1 MRSLF
6 VLFVFMGLV
15 LTQNRVAAQNT
26 PSAGF
31 VFNDSSVARIDVL
44 IAPDSL
50 AALLN
55 QANWYS
61 DHEYPVD
68 VIFTRGNRSDTISN
82 VGFRLRGNT
91 SRNAQKKSFRIS
103 INSFQSGR
111 SYEGNKKLNLI
122 ASHNDPS
129 MSRAKLY
136 FDLTQRAGS
145 VGSRAAHSALYING
159 QYRGLYTNVEHINDD
174 YVQARFG
181 NSNGNLYK
189 CLFPADLVYISNNP
203 NDYKL
208 QSQGRRVYDLA
219 TNRDLDDYTDLAL
232 LIRTINQTPSANIY
246 CALDTIF
253 NIENFLLMMAIDVST
268 GHWDGY
274 YNKNNFYLYHN
285 TATGKFEFLPYDT
298 DNTFGIDWLN
308 VNWTTISPFSFKPN
322 GQARPLYEKLMN
334 NTETRAIYT
343 YYIKKV
349 SQLLQQPSWVQ
360 HIDSLKNRITP
371 LALAD
376 NFRTLDYGYTN
387 NDFLQSFT
395 TTNSQGHVKSGIV
408 PFVAGRATA
417 SLNTIPVNFNVAPI
431 VHQLS
436 VSGFNVGQRAQIRV
450 KVEDEQPSSV
460 AVVAQVLWQ
469 GVLLNIQLHDDGLHG
484 DGAAGDGIFGAS
496 TPLLQAAGPLE
507 IQIVAT
513 DAQANS
519 RTRPCQPAVYS
530 VRAGGPLFIN
540 EFLADNTN
548 GIRDE
553 ANVASDWIELY
564 NASTEPYALAGHM
577 LSDNFNNPTKWTF
590 PNDTIPAGGFYLVWA
605 SNEVTRGPRHAA
617 FGLSKSGEE
626 IGLYRL
632 QAGQPVLLDSVSF
645 GPQLEDVSMGR
656 LSDGH
661 PQWVSFNSPTPL
673 QSNGWASSVPVF
685 SSAIKVYPNPVR
697 DEISVQLPQVEVV
710 TYALLNALGQYVAQG
725 VLPAQSE
732 HRITLPPNVQGLF
745 WLELR
750 SMRGVEYFKLL
761 RLP

>member
-1 MRSLF
+1 MRSSLLLIF
-6 VLFVFMGLV
+6 TVFILANLG
-15 LTQNRVAAQNT
+15 ASAQNT
-26 PSAGF
+26 PPAGF
-31 VFNDSSVARIDVL
+31 IFNDSSVARIDVL

-68 VIFTRGNRSDTISN
+68 VIFTRGNRSDTLTN

-103 INSFQSGR
+103 FNSFQSGR
-111 SYEGNKKLNLI
+111 RYEGNKKFNLI

-136 FDLTQRAGS
+136 FDLTQRASS

-159 QYRGLYTNVEHINDD
+159 QYRGLYTNIEHINDD
-174 YVQARFG
+174 YVQSRFG
-181 NSNGNLYK
+181 NSNGNLFK
-189 CLFPADLVYISNNP
+189 CLYPADLAFISNNP
-203 NDYKL
+203 NAYKL
-208 QSQGRRVYDLA
+208 EAQGRRVYELK
-219 TNRDLDDYTDLAL
+219 TNETLDDYSDLAL
-232 LIRTINQTPSANIY
+232 LIRTINQTPAADIY

-253 NIENFLLMMAIDVST
+253 NIENFLLMMAIDVSA

-285 TATGKFEFLPYDT
+285 SATGKFEFLPYDT

-308 VNWTTISPFSFKPN
+308 VNWATISPFSYKPS
-322 GQARPLYEKLMN
+322 GQARPLYEKLMD

-343 YYIKKV
+343 YYVKKV
-349 SQLLQQPSWVQ
+349 SQLMQQPGWVQ
-360 HIDSLKNRITP
+360 HIDSIKTRITP
-371 LALAD
+371 MALAD

-387 NDFLQSFT
+387 SDFLQSFT

-408 PFVAGRATA
+408 PFVGGRATA
-417 SLNTIPVNFNVAPI
+417 SLNTIPANFNVAPI

-436 VSGFNVGQRAQIRV
+436 ISDLNVGQQAQIRV
-450 KVEDEQPSSV
+450 KVEDELSTGL

-484 DGAAGDGIFGAS
+484 DGAAGDGVFGARTS
-496 TPLLQAAGPLE
+496 SLQTAGALQ

-519 RTRPCQPAVYS
+519 RTRPCVPATYT

-540 EFLADNTN
+540 EFVADNTN

-564 NASTEPYALAGHM
+564 NASTEPYALAGHS
-577 LSDNFNNPTKWTF
+577 LSDNFNNPTKWLF
-590 PNDTIPAGGFYLVWA
+590 PNDTIQPGGFYLVWA
-605 SNEVTRGPRHAA
+605 SNVVARGSRHAA
-617 FGLSKSGEE
+617 FALSKGGEE

-632 QAGQPVLLDSVSF
+632 EAGLPVLLDSISF
-645 GPQLEDVSMGR
+645 GPQLEDVSTGR
-656 LSDGH
+656 ISDGH
-661 PQWVSFNSPTPL
+661 PQWVSFNRPTPL
-673 QSNGWASSVPVF
+673 QSNGWGSSLPVW
-685 SSAIKVYPNPVR
+685 SSILKVYPNPVR
-697 DEISVQLPQVEVV
+697 DELTLQLPQTEVV
-710 TYALLNALGQYVAQG
+710 TYALINALGQKVTQG
-725 VLPAQSE
+725 ILPAQTE
-732 HRITLPPNVQGLF
+732 HRITMPPAIQGIF
-745 WLELR
+745 WLEVKGQQ
-750 SMRGVEYFKLL
+750 GVQYFKLL

>member
-1 MRSLF
+1 MRSSLLLIF
-6 VLFVFMGLV
+6 TVFILANLG
-15 LTQNRVAAQNT
+15 ASAQNT
-26 PSAGF
+26 PPAGF
-31 VFNDSSVARIDVL
+31 IFNDSSVARIDVL

-68 VIFTRGNRSDTISN
+68 VIFTRGNRSDTLTN

-103 INSFQSGR
+103 FNSFQSGR
-111 SYEGNKKLNLI
+111 RYEGNKKFNLI

-136 FDLTQRAGS
+136 FDLTQRASS

-174 YVQARFG
+174 YVQSRFG
-181 NSNGNLYK
+181 NSNGNLFK
-189 CLFPADLVYISNNP
+189 CLYPADLAFISNNP
-203 NDYKL
+203 NAYKL
-208 QSQGRRVYDLA
+208 EAQGRRVYELK
-219 TNRDLDDYTDLAL
+219 TNETLDDYSDLAL
-232 LIRTINQTPSANIY
+232 LIRTINQTPAADIY

-253 NIENFLLMMAIDVST
+253 NIENFLLMMAIDVSA

-285 TATGKFEFLPYDT
+285 SATGKFEFLPYDT

-308 VNWTTISPFSFKPN
+308 VNWATISPFSYKPS
-322 GQARPLYEKLMN
+322 GQARPLYEKLMD

-343 YYIKKV
+343 YYVKKV
-349 SQLLQQPSWVQ
+349 SQLMQQPGWVQ
-360 HIDSLKNRITP
+360 HIDSIKTRITP
-371 LALAD
+371 MALAD

-387 NDFLQSFT
+387 SDFLQSFT

-417 SLNTIPVNFNVAPI
+417 SLNTIPANFNVAPI

-436 VSGFNVGQRAQIRV
+436 ISDLNVGQQAQIRV
-450 KVEDEQPSSV
+450 KVEDELSTGLT
-460 AVVAQVLWQ
+460 VVAQVLWQ

-484 DGAAGDGIFGAS
+484 DGAAGDGVFGARTS
-496 TPLLQAAGPLE
+496 SLQTAGALQ

-519 RTRPCQPAVYS
+519 RTRPCVPATYT

-540 EFLADNTN
+540 EFVADNTN

-564 NASTEPYALAGHM
+564 NASTEPYALAGHS
-577 LSDNFNNPTKWTF
+577 LSDNFNNPTKWLF
-590 PNDTIPAGGFYLVWA
+590 PNDTIQPGGFYLVWA
-605 SNEVTRGPRHAA
+605 SNVVARGSRHAA
-617 FGLSKSGEE
+617 FALSKGGEE

-632 QAGQPVLLDSVSF
+632 EAGLPVLLDSISF
-645 GPQLEDVSMGR
+645 GPQLEDVSTGR
-656 LSDGH
+656 ISDGH
-661 PQWVSFNSPTPL
+661 PQWVSFNRPTPL
-673 QSNGWASSVPVF
+673 QSNGWGSSLPVW
-685 SSAIKVYPNPVR
+685 SSILKVYPNPVR
-697 DEISVQLPQVEVV
+697 DELTLQLPQTEVV
-710 TYALLNALGQYVAQG
+710 TYALINALGQKVTQG
-725 VLPAQSE
+725 ILPAQTE
-732 HRITLPPNVQGLF
+732 HRITMPHAIQGIF
-745 WLELR
+745 WLEVKGQQ
-750 SMRGVEYFKLL
+750 GVQYFKLL